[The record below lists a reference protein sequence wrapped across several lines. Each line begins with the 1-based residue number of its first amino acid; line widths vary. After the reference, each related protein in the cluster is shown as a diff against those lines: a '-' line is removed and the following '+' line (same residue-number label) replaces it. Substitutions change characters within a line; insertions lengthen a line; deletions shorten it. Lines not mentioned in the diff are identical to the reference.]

1 MYWQQSTR
9 YEQAADVMS
18 RDCFELL
25 KKYLHFAD
33 NSQRDKC
40 YKSRHLFEILKAN
53 SLKGTPEEHI
63 SINEQLNPFKDSPAF
78 GDISPRRQRN
88 GASRFSQEVALV
100 VLAMILCLREPQILL
115 KNVLLLV
122 T

>member
-40 YKSRHLFEILKAN
+40 YKSRQLFEMLKAN
-53 SLKGTPEEHI
+53 SLKVTPEEHI
-63 SINEQLNPFKDSPAF
+63 SINEQLNPFNDSPAF
-78 GDISPRRQRN
+78 GDISPIRERN
-88 GASRFSQEVALV
+88 GASRFSEELVLV

-115 KNVLLLV
+115 KKIV
-122 T
+122 